1 LRLARGR
8 ARGIELG
15 AKRVRVLVA
24 FAERSR
30 HVMGFAVARR
40 AERLAGRRFA
50 RAVRGW
56 QAGWGRAGGG
66 GRIARAVRG
75 WRRAF
80 RAYGTAAGKRG
91 ACGRAAGGGIRGGGV
106 LRTGVRNRG
115 WRLASGVRAVVRV
128 VAGFAAG
135 ECCTRAYGTAAGGWR
150 LASGVRAVVRVVAG
164 FAAGECCARALRGG
178 RRACGMPG
186 VRSRQACGS
195 SGGRRAGFVEREL
208 RRAGGVAGVSRRRGQ
223 STIRP

>member
-40 AERLAGRRFA
+40 AERLAGRRFV

-56 QAGWGRAGGG
+56 QAGWGACGWWRAYREGGPRLAGG
-66 GRIARAVRG
+66 VS
-75 WRRAF
+75 
-80 RAYGTAAGKRG
+80 
-91 ACGRAAGGGIRGGGV
+91 
-106 LRTGVRNRG
+106 GVRNRCWEAG
-115 WRLASGVRAVVRV
+115 CLRSCWWWWDSRRGSAARGRTEPRLASGVRAVVRV

-135 ECCTRAYGTAAGGWR
+135 ECCTRA
-150 LASGVRAVVRVVAG
+150 
-164 FAAGECCARALRGG
+164 LRGG
-178 RRACGMPG
+178 RRACGRPG

-195 SGGRRAGFVEREL
+195 SGDRRAGFVEREL
-208 RRAGGVAGVSRRRGQ
+208 WRAGGAAGVSRRQGQ

>member
-135 ECCTRAYGTAAGGWR
+135 ECC
-150 LASGVRAVVRVVAG
+150 
-164 FAAGECCARALRGG
+164 ARALRGG